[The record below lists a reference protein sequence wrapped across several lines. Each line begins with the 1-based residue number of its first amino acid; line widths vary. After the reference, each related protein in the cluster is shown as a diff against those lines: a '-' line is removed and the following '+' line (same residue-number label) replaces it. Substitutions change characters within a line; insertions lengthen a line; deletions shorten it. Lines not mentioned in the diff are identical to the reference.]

1 MTATLLDSRAEKHAE
16 ADRAAIESRLSS
28 GEFFWLDLE
37 DAGPDDF
44 ALLREVFRFHPLA
57 LEDSEQFGQRPKLEE
72 YDDYVFF
79 VVYGAAPPPDADRLV
94 EMHIFYSESYLVTVR
109 REHAPACHELR
120 ERYTRKPGQL
130 ERPIVVLYRLID
142 SLSDSFFP
150 ALEDYDERID
160 GVEDEIFRDP
170 KDEHLQEIVRM
181 KRQLNRLRRVV
192 GPQRDVAS
200 QLFGGAAVLPGSDA
214 EAERYFRDIFDHL
227 IRVADL
233 IDSYKDLLTGAMD
246 VYLSTVSNRL
256 NLVVERLTVLSTI
269 LLPLIVLTGFFGQ
282 NFGWLVRHV
291 GSLTAFLLLGLALPV
306 AAASLLVYYLRRR
319 LVLVPR
325 PGNTRPRLARD
336 HGGTLLCPR
345 SAPVIVISRGSA
357 WRPCSAWV
365 LATETVGAALPEGAL
380 MLKIFRSP
388 GSRRCGPGTTSP
400 CSSATRSSGRAGS
413 RRETSSSSR
422 RRRSRRRKGA
432 SSRRTTS

>member
-1 MTATLLDSRAEKHAE
+1 MTATLLDRDGEKHTK
-16 ADRAAIESRLSS
+16 ADRTTVESRVSA
-28 GEFFWLDLE
+28 GEFFWLDIE
-37 DAGPDDF
+37 DADQDDF
-44 ALLREVFRFHPLA
+44 AVLRDAFRFHPLA
-57 LEDSEQFGQRPKLEE
+57 LEDSEHFGQRPKLEE

-94 EMHIFYSESYLVTVR
+94 EVHIFYSERYLVTVR
-109 REHAPACHELR
+109 REHAPSCEALR
-120 ERYTRKPGQL
+120 ERYVRQPGQL
-130 ERPIVVLYRLID
+130 ERPIVVLYRLLD

-160 GVEDEIFRDP
+160 AVEDDIFREP
-170 KDEHLQEIVRM
+170 RDEHLQEIVRM

-227 IRVADL
+227 IRVTDL

-282 NFGWLVRHV
+282 NFGWKVRHV
-291 GSLTAFLLLGLALPV
+291 GSWEAFVLLGLALPV
-306 AAASLLVYYLRRR
+306 VAATVLVYYLRRQR
-319 LVLVPR
+319 LL
-325 PGNTRPRLARD
+325 
-336 HGGTLLCPR
+336 
-345 SAPVIVISRGSA
+345 
-357 WRPCSAWV
+357 
-365 LATETVGAALPEGAL
+365 
-380 MLKIFRSP
+380 
-388 GSRRCGPGTTSP
+388 
-400 CSSATRSSGRAGS
+400 
-413 RRETSSSSR
+413 
-422 RRRSRRRKGA
+422 
-432 SSRRTTS
+432 